1 MHYNVWVVRAAFDG
15 CKYLRVHPAC
25 MYYNVCF
32 IRAVLTGVVYI
43 HRLLSGMGGSKYM
56 RENRFSVSGLSTGL
70 EVSF

>member
-32 IRAVLTGVVYI
+32 IRAVLAGVVYI
-43 HRLLSGMGGSKYM
+43 HRLLSGMVIHFSRAIMMMMGHFQPTGSDV
-56 RENRFSVSGLSTGL
+56 F
-70 EVSF
+70 